1 MHPRVTPLSFGLART
16 LPLIRQSEVAECGL
30 AALTMVVG
38 YHGHKTDLAAMRSR
52 FPITPRGLTLKDLSD
67 IAGKLG
73 FASRPLRVGIKNVRQ
88 LRLPA
93 ILHWDLNHFVVLKS
107 ASRRR
112 LTIHDPARGLVT
124 MSHSEFAEHFTGL
137 ALEIMPTA
145 EMERKDDRYKLPM
158 SSLWSNMTG
167 LSGTL
172 IQIILFSVIM
182 QVFMV
187 ASPQYIQ
194 VTIDKVLPTQ
204 DLDLLI
210 VLAIGFGLLLIMKV
224 VAASLRGL
232 VILYA
237 GTTLAQQITS
247 NLFHQLIRLPLNYFE
262 SRHVGDIISRFESL
276 QPIKDFL
283 IDGVV
288 KTFIDGVMAIIM
300 LILMFVYSPLLTAVV
315 LIALSLYLTISM
327 VLFRRMRLI
336 NEEVIQ
342 AGAKENTNFIE
353 TVRGILPIKA
363 FADEANRQLKWQ
375 NLLTDTLNSAIRLA
389 RLNIGLEQAQTLIFE
404 IERIIVIFLA
414 ARLVINGEFTIG
426 MIFAFTAYRGQF
438 VGAVTSLVDV
448 IIQFRMLRLHL
459 DRISDIV
466 LTDTEPQG
474 GVALDIEEGQIAVD
488 NLNFSYGAGTVSI
501 LKNVSF
507 VIQPGESVALVG
519 DTGCGKT
526 TLLKLIMGLLQP
538 DEGDIR
544 IDGVNLTQIDQSYF
558 RRQIASVMQDD
569 QLFSGSITEN
579 ISFND
584 LNVDYE
590 KLQSCA
596 EKAQIHEEISRMP
609 MAYETL
615 VGDMG
620 AALSGGQI
628 QRILIARALYRE
640 PAILFIDE
648 GTSNLD
654 VETERRVNA
663 AISEIG
669 ITRVISAHRKETIES
684 ADRIISVG
692 GGKVSEI

>member
-137 ALEIMPTA
+137 ALEIIPTA

-488 NLNFSYGAGTVSI
+488 NLSFSYGAGTVSI

>member
-137 ALEIMPTA
+137 ALEIIPTA

-172 IQIILFSVIM
+172 VQIILFSVIM

-224 VAASLRGL
+224 IAASLRGL

-300 LILMFVYSPLLTAVV
+300 LILMFVYSPLLTTIV

-488 NLNFSYGAGTVSI
+488 NLSFSYGAGTVSI

-526 TLLKLIMGLLQP
+526 TLLKLIMGLLRP

-620 AALSGGQI
+620 ASLSGGQI

-692 GGKVSEI
+692 GGNVSEI

>member
-488 NLNFSYGAGTVSI
+488 NLSFSYGAGTISI

>member
-172 IQIILFSVIM
+172 VQIILFSVIM

-283 IDGVV
+283 INGVV

-315 LIALSLYLTISM
+315 LIALSLYLTINM

-342 AGAKENTNFIE
+342 ASAKENTNFIE

-389 RLNIGLEQAQTLIFE
+389 RLNIGLEQAQTLIF
-404 IERIIVIFLA
+404 
-414 ARLVINGEFTIG
+414 
-426 MIFAFTAYRGQF
+426 
-438 VGAVTSLVDV
+438 
-448 IIQFRMLRLHL
+448 
-459 DRISDIV
+459 
-466 LTDTEPQG
+466 
-474 GVALDIEEGQIAVD
+474 
-488 NLNFSYGAGTVSI
+488 
-501 LKNVSF
+501 
-507 VIQPGESVALVG
+507 
-519 DTGCGKT
+519 
-526 TLLKLIMGLLQP
+526 
-538 DEGDIR
+538 
-544 IDGVNLTQIDQSYF
+544 
-558 RRQIASVMQDD
+558 
-569 QLFSGSITEN
+569 
-579 ISFND
+579 
-584 LNVDYE
+584 
-590 KLQSCA
+590 
-596 EKAQIHEEISRMP
+596 
-609 MAYETL
+609 
-615 VGDMG
+615 
-620 AALSGGQI
+620 
-628 QRILIARALYRE
+628 
-640 PAILFIDE
+640 
-648 GTSNLD
+648 
-654 VETERRVNA
+654 
-663 AISEIG
+663 
-669 ITRVISAHRKETIES
+669 
-684 ADRIISVG
+684 
-692 GGKVSEI
+692 

>member
-488 NLNFSYGAGTVSI
+488 NLSFSYGAGTVSI

>member
-67 IAGKLG
+67 IVGKLG

-145 EMERKDDRYKLPM
+145 EIERKDDRYKLPM

-172 IQIILFSVIM
+172 IQILLFSVIM

-474 GVALDIEEGQIAVD
+474 GVALDIEEGQIALD
-488 NLNFSYGAGTVSI
+488 NLSFSYGAGTVSI

-692 GGKVSEI
+692 GGNISEI

>member
-172 IQIILFSVIM
+172 VQIILFSVIM

-283 IDGVV
+283 INGVV

-315 LIALSLYLTISM
+315 LIALSLYLTINM

-342 AGAKENTNFIE
+342 ASAKENTNFIE

-474 GVALDIEEGQIAVD
+474 GVALDIKEGQIAVD
-488 NLNFSYGAGTVSI
+488 NLSFSYGAGTVSI

-590 KLQSCA
+590 KLQSSA

>member
-1 MHPRVTPLSFGLART
+1 
-16 LPLIRQSEVAECGL
+16 
-30 AALTMVVG
+30 
-38 YHGHKTDLAAMRSR
+38 
-52 FPITPRGLTLKDLSD
+52 
-67 IAGKLG
+67 
-73 FASRPLRVGIKNVRQ
+73 
-88 LRLPA
+88 
-93 ILHWDLNHFVVLKS
+93 
-107 ASRRR
+107 
-112 LTIHDPARGLVT
+112 
-124 MSHSEFAEHFTGL
+124 
-137 ALEIMPTA
+137 
-145 EMERKDDRYKLPM
+145 
-158 SSLWSNMTG
+158 
-167 LSGTL
+167 
-172 IQIILFSVIM
+172 
-182 QVFMV
+182 
-187 ASPQYIQ
+187 
-194 VTIDKVLPTQ
+194 
-204 DLDLLI
+204 
-210 VLAIGFGLLLIMKV
+210 
-224 VAASLRGL
+224 
-232 VILYA
+232 
-237 GTTLAQQITS
+237 
-247 NLFHQLIRLPLNYFE
+247 
-262 SRHVGDIISRFESL
+262 
-276 QPIKDFL
+276 
-283 IDGVV
+283 
-288 KTFIDGVMAIIM
+288 
-300 LILMFVYSPLLTAVV
+300 
-315 LIALSLYLTISM
+315 
-327 VLFRRMRLI
+327 
-336 NEEVIQ
+336 
-342 AGAKENTNFIE
+342 
-353 TVRGILPIKA
+353 
-363 FADEANRQLKWQ
+363 
-375 NLLTDTLNSAIRLA
+375 
-389 RLNIGLEQAQTLIFE
+389 
-404 IERIIVIFLA
+404 
-414 ARLVINGEFTIG
+414 VINGEFTIG

-474 GVALDIEEGQIAVD
+474 GVALDIKEGQIAVD
-488 NLNFSYGAGTVSI
+488 NLSFSYGAGTVSI

-590 KLQSCA
+590 KLQSSA